1 MATPAVTPQVLAPIT
16 VAAVQKSN
24 FLVSWFHSFVNFFK
38 KAPTWISI
46 AQTVLPYSVLIAN
59 GVLMGVAPEL
69 LAVAMPI
76 EAEVQ
81 ADLTTIA
88 VLTKKG
94 QNTPSL
100 TDAVDRLKA
109 NFDGLAESL
118 HIKDPLTLQKISTV
132 VTQLDLLLNIL
143 APAAPAP
150 EDTPAASMTTT

>member
-1 MATPAVTPQVLAPIT
+1 MSTTAVTPQVLAPIT

-24 FLVSWFHSFVNFFK
+24 FLVSWWHSFEGLFK
-38 KAPTWISI
+38 KAPTWVSI
-46 AQTVLPYSVLIAN
+46 AQTILPYSVLIAN

-88 VLTKKG
+88 VLTKQG
-94 QNTPSL
+94 TNTPSL

-109 NFDGLAESL
+109 NFDGLANSL
-118 HIKDPLTLQKISTV
+118 HIKDAATLQKINTV
-132 VTQLDLLLNIL
+132 VTQLDLLLNII
-143 APAAPAP
+143 APP
-150 EDTPAASMTTT
+150 TPVTESTAIQTA